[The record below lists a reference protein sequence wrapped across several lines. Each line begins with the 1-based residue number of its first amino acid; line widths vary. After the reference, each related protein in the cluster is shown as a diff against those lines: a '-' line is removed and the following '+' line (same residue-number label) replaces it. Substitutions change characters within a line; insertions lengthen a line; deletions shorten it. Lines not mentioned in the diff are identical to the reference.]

1 MGPEGTER
9 LMSVDVKA
17 FDMKAADD
25 LSGLEAALAATEAG
39 GIRRLA
45 LLLRVAGEYTDGS
58 REKARAAIAASLAR
72 RNLSDKA
79 QYITVI
85 GAEGASTPCGY
96 AFIDNGDSESPN
108 GPRRLALG
116 IARAASPPE
125 ETIGTASFALAVK
138 AAVEAG
144 INDGGMSPSDAQVV
158 IVNVP
163 QPTSGNAGVRSRR
176 GRAAAALGAGLAL
189 GEVAPER
196 VRDDAIVSDGSL
208 YTARVQTFTG
218 PAIDNLEVIVIGN
231 STGRGGD
238 LFACNTLTTDLLDM
252 RSVKRTLVKA
262 GLPLDRDGELDT
274 GRLVATLAK
283 LGVDPSGRVSGA
295 PTTIFNSAT
304 APEKHVRAALSG
316 ALGATLHTTRLFSTF
331 DPVQQAPIGGGTVC
345 CIVRDDAA

>member
-1 MGPEGTER
+1 
-9 LMSVDVKA
+9 MSVDVKA

-25 LSGLEAALAATEAG
+25 LSGLEASLETAEPG
-39 GIRRLA
+39 RIRCLA

-58 REKARAAIAASLAR
+58 REKARAAIAALLAR

-85 GAEGASTPCGY
+85 GAEGVSTPCGY
-96 AFIDNGDSESPN
+96 AFIDNGNAGPPN

-116 IARAASPPE
+116 IARAAPPPE
-125 ETIGTASFALAVK
+125 ETIGTAAFALAVK

-144 INDGGMSPSDAQVV
+144 IDGGGMSPADAEVV

-163 QPTSGNAGVRSRR
+163 QPTSGNVGLRGRR

-189 GEVAPER
+189 GEVAPDR

-231 STGRGGD
+231 APGRGGY

-252 RSVKRTLVKA
+252 RSVKLMLVKA
-262 GLPLDRDGELDT
+262 GLPLDRDGEIDT
-274 GRLVATLAK
+274 GRVVATLAK

-304 APEKHVRAALSG
+304 PPEKHVRAALSG

-345 CIVRDDAA
+345 CIVREAAAS